1 MITKLVIN
9 FNNWFVERSSRQ
21 LKAIKLASPGVAI
34 VAVGYGLARYAYG
47 LFLPNIKADFQLSLE
62 TLGIIASSSYI
73 SYLLATVMVPTIS
86 SRRGFRLPV
95 ILGGLFAMIG
105 MIFIGLA
112 HNLCVLTLGFFI
124 AGASPGLSYPPLSD
138 AVVDLIETPQQSRT
152 LTIINSGT
160 SFGVI
165 LAGPIALLAG
175 QHWRIAWFIF
185 AAIALLVTIW
195 NAKILPKKKGLKKDF
210 QVHFRQWNWFNQTA
224 ARPLLFLAYALGFTT
239 SVYWTFS
246 VALIVKSNPD
256 FKAIGQLFWTIVG
269 ISGIFGAFAG
279 DLISYYGFRKI
290 LTLNIAGLAFA
301 IFLLALF
308 SSQWVI
314 IIISAILFGAIFIM
328 ITGLLGVW
336 SINVFSQHPSL
347 GFGATFF
354 LITAGQ
360 LMGPSIMGFIATTT
374 NLTTTFYIA
383 AAMTGM
389 LIFIRPHTDR
399 KI

>member
-1 MITKLVIN
+1 LKVI
-9 FNNWFVERSSRQ
+9 Q
-21 LKAIKLASPGVAI
+21 LASPGIAI

-47 LFLPNIKADFQLSLE
+47 LFLPNIKTDFQLSLE

-86 SRRGFRLPV
+86 ARRGFRLPV

-112 HNLCVLTLGFFI
+112 HNLWVLTLGFFI

-138 AVVDLIETPQQSRT
+138 AVVVLVETHQQSRT

-165 LAGPIALLAG
+165 LAGSIALLAG

-185 AAIALLVTIW
+185 AAIALLATIW

-210 QVHFRQWNWFNQTA
+210 KVHFGQLNWFNQTA

-301 IFLLALF
+301 IFLLPLF

-336 SINVFSQHPSL
+336 SINVFSRHPSL

-360 LMGPSIMGFIATTT
+360 LMGPSIMGLIATIT

-389 LIFIRPHTDR
+389 LIFIRPHT
-399 KI
+399 KITQ